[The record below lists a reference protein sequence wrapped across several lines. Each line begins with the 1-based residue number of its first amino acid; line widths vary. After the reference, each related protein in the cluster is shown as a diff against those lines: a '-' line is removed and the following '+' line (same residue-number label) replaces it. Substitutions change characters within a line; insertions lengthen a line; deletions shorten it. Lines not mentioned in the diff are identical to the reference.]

1 MTSKLYNQ
9 GVKKESL
16 EIYKKH
22 FGHLTLLGKENARH
36 PVRSEARPGAFAHSN
51 LLNTH
56 FPTSELPKTAPLED
70 DYIEQCIAEYTTWVA
85 QTEKRLDLLRYSPIA
100 ESFRP
105 TDWSSSLNKEATP
118 HHDD

>member
-1 MTSKLYNQ
+1 MTLKLYNQ

-22 FGHLTLLGKENARH
+22 FGHLTLLRKDNARH

-56 FPTSELPKTAPLED
+56 FPTSESPQNAPLED
-70 DYIEQCIAEYTTWVA
+70 DYIEQCLAEYTTWVA
-85 QTEKRLDLLRYSPIA
+85 QTELRRSKLLLPLTERYKTTDYSPL
-100 ESFRP
+100 
-105 TDWSSSLNKEATP
+105 LNKEATT
-118 HHDD
+118 HHG